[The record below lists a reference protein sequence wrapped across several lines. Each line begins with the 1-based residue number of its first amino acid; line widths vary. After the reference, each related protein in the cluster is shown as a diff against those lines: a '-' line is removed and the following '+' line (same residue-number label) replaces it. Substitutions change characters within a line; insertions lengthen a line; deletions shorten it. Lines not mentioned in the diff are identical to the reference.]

1 MGLATVHGIVG
12 QARGFVA
19 VKSEVGSGTTF
30 DVYFPKQQQVS
41 DECPSGFGPDLP
53 DQGTELVLLVED
65 EPAVRQ
71 LAVNALRKKGF
82 QVVEAE
88 SGREALSV
96 YETLQMPPAL
106 LVTDVVMPDMSGPEL
121 AEVLTL
127 QQPRLKVLYTSGY
140 SSDAVLRHGVEED
153 RFEFLQKPYS
163 LDNLVHA
170 VHAVL
175 KRP

>member
-1 MGLATVHGIVG
+1 MSEESP
-12 QARGFVA
+12 
-19 VKSEVGSGTTF
+19 SEVR
-30 DVYFPKQQQVS
+30 
-41 DECPSGFGPDLP
+41 PDLP
-53 DQGTELVLLVED
+53 ERGNELILLVED

-71 LAVNALRKKGF
+71 LAVSVLRKKGF

-88 SGREALSV
+88 SGREALAL
-96 YETLQMPPAL
+96 YEKFQVPPAL
-106 LVTDVVMPDMSGPEL
+106 LVTDVVMPDMSGPDL

-175 KRP
+175 KKRP

>member
-1 MGLATVHGIVG
+1 
-12 QARGFVA
+12 
-19 VKSEVGSGTTF
+19 
-30 DVYFPKQQQVS
+30 
-41 DECPSGFGPDLP
+41 
-53 DQGTELVLLVED
+53 
-65 EPAVRQ
+65 
-71 LAVNALRKKGF
+71 
-82 QVVEAE
+82 
-88 SGREALSV
+88 
-96 YETLQMPPAL
+96 
-106 LVTDVVMPDMSGPEL
+106 MSGPEL